1 MLEKPFTVRPAR
13 EEDEPVIS
21 ALVVEGF
28 DDKFRPVF
36 GQRIDRAVKI
46 MESWVHL
53 EHAVGG
59 VSSLVIEAD
68 GEVAAS
74 VGVRV
79 TTSDDDALARGLW
92 TNLKGNLGLFS
103 AVRASA
109 LLSYPRYAARNS
121 EAYVERLVVSPAY
134 RNRGM
139 ARSLLYAA
147 EDLGLEAGKESVGL
161 HVSGNNDNARKLYD
175 SEGYEEISRQRS
187 LLTAYALGI
196 RNWLYLRKKI

>member
-13 EEDEPVIS
+13 EEDESAIS

-36 GQRIDRAVKI
+36 GQHIDRAVKI
-46 MESWVHL
+46 MDAWVSL

-68 GEVAAS
+68 GGVAAS

-79 TTSDDDALARGLW
+79 TASDDDALARGLW
-92 TNLKGNLGLFS
+92 KDLKSNLGFFS

-109 LLSYPRYAARNS
+109 LLSYPRYAARGS
-121 EAYVERLVVSPAY
+121 EAYVERLVVSPDY
-134 RNRGM
+134 RNHGM
-139 ARSLLYAA
+139 ARTLLHAA
-147 EDLGLEAGKESVGL
+147 EDMGRETGKDSVGL
-161 HVSGNNDNARKLYD
+161 HVSDNNANARKLYE
-175 SEGYEEISRQRS
+175 SEGYKEVSRQRS

-196 RNWLYLRKKI
+196 RNWLYLRKEI

>member
-13 EEDEPVIS
+13 EEDEPSIS

-36 GQRIDRAVKI
+36 GQRMDRAVEI
-46 MESWVHL
+46 MDSWVRL

-68 GEVAAS
+68 GVVAAS
-74 VGVRV
+74 VGIRISA
-79 TTSDDDALARGLW
+79 SDDETLARELW

-109 LLSYPRYAARNS
+109 LLSYPRYAARGS
-121 EAYVERLVVSPAY
+121 EAYVERLVVAPSY
-134 RNRGM
+134 RKRGM
-139 ARSLLYAA
+139 ARTLLHAA
-147 EDLGLEAGKESVGL
+147 EDMGREAGKKSVGL
-161 HVSGNNDNARKLYD
+161 HVSGNNDNAKKLYD
-175 SEGYEEISRQRS
+175 SEGYKEVSRQRS

-196 RNWLYLRKKI
+196 RNWLYLQKEI